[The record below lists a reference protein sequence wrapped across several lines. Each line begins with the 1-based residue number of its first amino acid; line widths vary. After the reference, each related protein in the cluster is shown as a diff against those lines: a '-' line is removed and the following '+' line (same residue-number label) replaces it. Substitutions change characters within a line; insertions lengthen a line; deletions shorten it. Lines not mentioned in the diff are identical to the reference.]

1 MTRHRGIAG
10 FTLIELL
17 VATGIIGILMT
28 VVLVAVNPFRMFA
41 AAQQTKRSSDV
52 STIGKSLDMYLISAK
67 GVFPT
72 QMYPL
77 NTPKRIA
84 KNSGGP
90 EADLCALLSTQI
102 PGLPIDPTTPGTVVK
117 DCTGSYN
124 TGYNAVANAS
134 GKIGVYSPTG
144 ISLANAT
151 GMNVITY
158 GYVPDDFITP
168 PSPVT
173 AYKGQWGLDE
183 TTSTDTNQFKASGY
197 LDTGKLGQAVS
208 VYGNAAGTAGST
220 LTFNRGAQIGG
231 NNYEHFNS
239 NQGTVSFWFK
249 PSWNGNDGAAHSL
262 FINYPDATHFIYI
275 FKQTTNN
282 LIQAYYLD
290 GTHTGIVTTS
300 STTLTAGT
308 FYHVVFRWSV
318 NTIDG
323 TNYADIR
330 VNNGTPTASATAYT
344 GYTPSPASFVGS
356 SDPAHPL
363 NALIDDFAIFDR
375 VLSTTEITSLYNS
388 GNGNEAGYV
397 ADSSLKFYAKMDGSG
412 TLQPVT
418 YNGGASA
425 SKMTAKS
432 TELTGGTN
440 LVADGNMELA
450 GTTNWVSQ
458 SGFDLVT
465 KNADNLIFDSQNLK
479 MVRPSSG
486 ASAVVQN
493 FTVLPNTTYRVSLWA
508 KRSAASGWGRVMVYD
523 VNNSTILSD
532 YNITSSTWVEYE
544 TIFKTASNTT
554 TARLYYYDGPTTGD
568 TIYVD
573 NVSIVPNLVDNGGM
587 EGQYV
592 IESNGDPAPY
602 SATV

>member
-1 MTRHRGIAG
+1 MIRDRSPRAG

-168 PSPVT
+168 PSPIT

-220 LTFNRGAQIGG
+220 LTFNRGAQISG
-231 NNYEHFNS
+231 NNYEHINT
-239 NQGTVSFWFK
+239 NQGTISFWVK
-249 PSWNGNDGAAHSL
+249 PSWNGNDNKGHTL
-262 FINYPDATHFIYI
+262 FSDVGGSFWVV
-275 FKQTTNN
+275 KDSSNN
-282 LIQAYYLD
+282 LKFVMYDNTGVYRIATLSASGWTS
-290 GTHTGIVTTS
+290 GTWYQVTVRWNANNPVTGSNYMEVYINGSNSGGTNLTTS
-300 STTLTAGT
+300 YAVRVPANPLYIGSQADTT
-308 FYHVVFRWSV
+308 
-318 NTIDG
+318 I
-323 TNYADIR
+323 
-330 VNNGTPTASATAYT
+330 
-344 GYTPSPASFVGS
+344 S
-356 SDPAHPL
+356 SQS
-363 NALIDDFAIFDR
+363 LIDDFAIFDR

-388 GNGNEAGYV
+388 GTGNEAGYV

-412 TLQPVT
+412 TLSPVT

-432 TELTGGTN
+432 TELAGGTN
-440 LVADGNMELA
+440 LLADGNMEAA
-450 GTTNWVSQ
+450 GVTNWTATNPNLAAGAAITKDTSTVFADMQSLKIDTTGLTNGGASQTVSVGSSSNYTVSFWYKGNTYFRVRDTAGGLLNKGGNIN
-458 SGFDLVT
+458 SGGIWLRYEEAFKT
-465 KNADNLIFDSQNLK
+465 GAST
-479 MVRPSSG
+479 SG
-486 ASAVVQN
+486 AYLEFANSGA
-493 FTVLPNTTYRVSLWA
+493 TVYYL
-508 KRSAASGWGRVMVYD
+508 D
-523 VNNSTILSD
+523 
-532 YNITSSTWVEYE
+532 NITLT
-544 TIFKTASNTT
+544 
-554 TARLYYYDGPTTGD
+554 
-568 TIYVD
+568 
-573 NVSIVPNLVDNGGM
+573 PNLVDNGGM
-587 EGQYV
+587 EGQYTAT
-592 IESNGDPAPY
+592 GTALY
-602 SATV
+602 SATI